1 MSAKCQDIRVNNENC
16 IVLDV
21 QVSELL
27 HCGRSF
33 GCGGDL
39 RVTQALVVSVDRGS
53 DVIASAGVHST
64 LQPRP

>member
-27 HCGRSF
+27 H
-33 GCGGDL
+33 
-39 RVTQALVVSVDRGS
+39 DRA
-53 DVIASAGVHST
+53 D
-64 LQPRP
+64 